1 MTVGTI
7 VLICFIGLNG
17 LCIGAYL
24 IYCANDEGRIAAA
37 IVGVIVIVVA
47 AIICAAVAWCQLN
60 TESGRRAYKDQQ
72 SNLSGGIEREVS
84 VYDVNGNLI
93 KQYSGKFDIETDNES
108 YILFDDENGNR
119 HIIYYTTGT
128 IIVDEVG

>member
-7 VLICFIGLNG
+7 VLICFIGLFG
-17 LCIGAYL
+17 LCTGAYL
-24 IYCANDEGRIAAA
+24 IYCANDEGSIAAA
-37 IVGVIVIVVA
+37 IAGVIAIVVA
-47 AIICAAVAWCQLN
+47 AITCVAVAWWQLN